1 MVKKLKFPQ
10 AIIIDASA
18 GSGKTH
24 ALTQRFIR
32 LILSR
37 HIPYNDL
44 TNILAITFTNNAA
57 REMKQRILGTLKKL
71 ALNEECVEK
80 KQICELVNLKPEEI
94 VRGAGQAVEAI
105 IERYSDFHVQTID
118 SFMRRILS
126 ASTLELDLPMD
137 NEITESYRPLI
148 NSAIPLLI
156 DSVGEGATP
165 YPHLLRGISLKE
177 VKEFLDFLTQEA
189 ETFPWNPEDTI
200 RREFESF
207 LREEG
212 KILEEIAFEDKWSL
226 TMKKFED
233 VCQIYKK
240 VVENGLED
248 KIKDKTKEA
257 IKNKDIKELIINFNK
272 ENLWFDGRKKSGLN
286 ETYPD
291 MEKSLLPIVE
301 EMTELFSLSKYSHY
315 SPLYQEFKKCLDKVK
330 RRAGIL
336 HFDDINKKLSQYLQ
350 ENGIVPE
357 VFFRLGDRLYHF
369 LLDEFQDTDRVQWEN
384 IRPLL
389 EEAYSKGGSL
399 YAVGDMKQA
408 VYMFRKADYRI
419 MREIVDGIKSKSKE
433 VLSPS
438 VAENAEVIPLME
450 NYRSGGVILDYVDDI
465 FKNKLKNK
473 IGDEDILKEDRTGLT
488 NYSQAVLKEKKGAGY
503 VKAIEVAVD
512 EDEAREKGVLRGILD
527 DVLSR
532 YPNSK
537 VAILCRRN
545 REVEE
550 IVGWLTEW
558 QIPAASFSSLDIRK
572 RKIIREIISLLQFLD
587 SPIDNLKFAEFI
599 TGEIFMAAVKSS
611 GLSPNVF
618 IGGRRL
624 ELSDIFELLFQ
635 RVEEGRRDYLYIW
648 FKEHH
653 PDLWQ
658 SLFEDLFNKVGYLP
672 LYELVSLIYRT
683 FKVFEKFSGESAFL
697 VRFLESIGSV
707 EGRGMNNIKDF
718 LEIVSEDDG
727 ESILEVFLP
736 DYINAV
742 KVMTFHKAKGLGFP
756 VVINMIYDG
765 GQGRKDSRYFEKDR
779 EKIRIHYI
787 VKDFCDKSSKLAG
800 LYSEKELDERIQDL
814 NLLYVA
820 NTRAKKELYNVIIYK
835 KRPTR
840 YLKELFDNFENGK
853 KEKEERGE
861 SIPDKDILGQEEP
874 RGIIIPDRES
884 FQFREEGEAWSI
896 ERIEETRR
904 GEFFHEIL
912 SRITF
917 EDEKDIEEIIKN
929 ISTTKKEK
937 YDEEKVGKIIIEF
950 LSLEDVRKWFKKQPN
965 RQILREVEYVDEDGS
980 LYRMDRLVIDPERI
994 TVIDFKTGEELPFPD
1009 KELPGQAYRK
1019 QIKKYMKLLEKL
1031 YPQKECKGYL
1041 AFIETKYSEEVQ

>member
-1 MVKKLKFPQ
+1 MVEKLNFPQ
-10 AIIIDASA
+10 ARIIDASA

-24 ALTQRFIR
+24 ALTNRFIL

-37 HIPYNDL
+37 QIPYNDL

-57 REMKQRILGTLKKL
+57 REMKQRILKTLKKL

-80 KQICELVNLKPEEI
+80 RQICEEGNLKSEE
-94 VRGAGQAVEAI
+94 VVKGARRAVEAI

-137 NEITESYRPLI
+137 NEITESYGPLI
-148 NSAIPLLI
+148 NSAISLLLN
-156 DSVGEGATP
+156 SVGEGATS
-165 YPHLLRGISLKE
+165 YPHMLRGISLKE

-200 RREFESF
+200 KREFESF

-212 KILEEIAFEDKWSL
+212 KILEEIAFENKWSL
-226 TMKKFED
+226 IMEKFEE
-233 VCQIYKK
+233 VYQIYEK

-248 KIKDKTKEA
+248 TIKDKMKEA
-257 IKNKDIKELIINFNK
+257 IKNKDIKEYIKSFDK
-272 ENLWFDGRKKSGLN
+272 ESLWFDKRKKGWEEASS
-286 ETYPD
+286 D
-291 MEKSLLPIVE
+291 FKKSLLPIVE

-315 SPLYQEFKKCLDKVK
+315 GAIYQEFKKCLNKVK
-330 RRAGIL
+330 RRSGIL

-350 ENGIVPE
+350 ENGVVPE
-357 VFFRLGDRLYHF
+357 VFFRLGDRLYHY

-384 IRPLL
+384 ISPLL

-419 MREIVDGIKSKSKE
+419 MRETIEGIKSKNQE

-438 VAENAEVIPLME
+438 VAENAKVITLEE
-450 NYRSGGVILDYVDDI
+450 NYRSDGVILSYVDDI

-473 IGDEDILKEDRTGLT
+473 IGDKDIMKEDRTGLT
-488 NYSQAVLKEKKGAGY
+488 TYNQAVLKGKKGDGY
-503 VKAIEVAVD
+503 VKAIEVAAD
-512 EDEAREKGVLRGILD
+512 EDEVQVLRGILN
-527 DVLSR
+527 DVRSR
-532 YPNSK
+532 YPDNK

-545 REVEE
+545 KEVEE

-558 QIPAASFSSLDIRK
+558 EIPAASFSSLDIRK

-611 GLSPNVF
+611 CLSSNVF
-618 IGGRRL
+618 VGVKNL
-624 ELSDIFELLFQ
+624 ERDAIFELIFH
-635 RVEEGRRDYLYIW
+635 RVEEGRRGYLYIW
-648 FKEHH
+648 FKKHH

-658 SLFEDLFNKVGYLP
+658 DLFEDLFNKVGYLP

-683 FKVFEKFSGESAFL
+683 FNVFENFPRESAFL
-697 VRFLESIGSV
+697 IRFLESIGIV
-707 EGRGMNNIKDF
+707 EGRGMNNIEDF
-718 LEIVSEDDG
+718 LEIISEDGD

-736 DYINAV
+736 DYIDAV
-742 KVMTFHKAKGLGFP
+742 NVMTFHKAKGLGFP

-765 GQGRKDSRYFEKDR
+765 GQGRKDTRYYEKDG
-779 EKIRIHYI
+779 EKIMIYYI
-787 VKDFCDKSSKLAG
+787 VKDFCDKSSKLDG

-820 NTRAKKELYNVIIYK
+820 NTRAGKELYNVIIL
-835 KRPTR
+835 KRNPSR
-840 YLKELFDNFENGK
+840 YLKELFVEFENGK
-853 KEKEERGE
+853 KEKEEKGMPKE
-861 SIPDKDILGQEEP
+861 T

-884 FQFREEGEAWSI
+884 FQFREKGDIWSI
-896 ERIEETRR
+896 ERLEETRR

-912 SRITF
+912 SHITF

-929 ISTTKKEK
+929 VSAAKKEK
-937 YDEEKVGKIIIEF
+937 YDKEKIKKAIIEF
-950 LSLEDVRKWFKKQPN
+950 LSLEDVRKWFKKQPG
-965 RQILREVEYVDEDGS
+965 RQIFREVEYVDEDGS
-980 LYRMDRLVIDPERI
+980 MYRMDRLVIDPERI
-994 TVIDFKTGEELPFPD
+994 NVIDFKTSEKFSLPDNDIPR
-1009 KELPGQAYRK
+1009 QAYWK
-1019 QIKKYMKLLEKL
+1019 QVKKYMKLLEKL

-1041 AFIETKYSEEVQ
+1041 AFIEAKRVEEVQ

>member
-1 MVKKLKFPQ
+1 MNFPQ
-10 AIIIDASA
+10 ARIIDASA

-24 ALTQRFIR
+24 ALTNRFIL

-37 HIPYNDL
+37 QIPYNDL

-57 REMKQRILGTLKKL
+57 REMKQRILKTLKKL

-80 KQICELVNLKPEEI
+80 RQICEEGNLKSEE
-94 VRGAGQAVEAI
+94 VVKGARRAVEAI

-137 NEITESYRPLI
+137 NEITESYGPLI
-148 NSAIPLLI
+148 NSAISLLLN
-156 DSVGEGATP
+156 SVGEGATS
-165 YPHLLRGISLKE
+165 YPHMLRGISLKE

-200 RREFESF
+200 KREFESF

-212 KILEEIAFEDKWSL
+212 KILEEIAFENKWSL
-226 TMKKFED
+226 IMEKFEE
-233 VCQIYKK
+233 VYQIYEK

-248 KIKDKTKEA
+248 TIKDKMKEA
-257 IKNKDIKELIINFNK
+257 IKNKDIKEYIKSFDK
-272 ENLWFDGRKKSGLN
+272 ESLWFDKRKKGWEEASS
-286 ETYPD
+286 D
-291 MEKSLLPIVE
+291 FKKSLLPIVE

-315 SPLYQEFKKCLDKVK
+315 GAIYQEFKKCLNKVK
-330 RRAGIL
+330 RRSGIL

-350 ENGIVPE
+350 ENGVVPE
-357 VFFRLGDRLYHF
+357 VFFRLGDRLYHY

-384 IRPLL
+384 ISPLL

-419 MREIVDGIKSKSKE
+419 MRETIEGIKSKNQE

-438 VAENAEVIPLME
+438 VAENAKVITLEE
-450 NYRSGGVILDYVDDI
+450 NYRSDGVILSYVDDI

-473 IGDEDILKEDRTGLT
+473 IGDKDIMKEDRTGLT
-488 NYSQAVLKEKKGAGY
+488 TYNQAVLKGKKGDGY
-503 VKAIEVAVD
+503 VKAIEVAAD
-512 EDEAREKGVLRGILD
+512 EYEVHEKGVLREILN
-527 DVLSR
+527 DVRSR
-532 YPNSK
+532 YPDNK

-545 REVEE
+545 KEVEE

-558 QIPAASFSSLDIRK
+558 EIPAASFSSLDIRK

-611 GLSPNVF
+611 CLSSNVF
-618 IGGRRL
+618 VGVKNL
-624 ELSDIFELLFQ
+624 ERDAIFELIFH
-635 RVEEGRRDYLYIW
+635 RVEEGRRGYLYIW
-648 FKEHH
+648 FKKHH

-658 SLFEDLFNKVGYLP
+658 DLFEDLFNKVGYLP

-683 FKVFEKFSGESAFL
+683 FNVFENFPRESAFL
-697 VRFLESIGSV
+697 IRFLESIGIV
-707 EGRGMNNIKDF
+707 EGRGMNNIEDF
-718 LEIVSEDDG
+718 LEIISEDGD

-736 DYINAV
+736 DYIDAV
-742 KVMTFHKAKGLGFP
+742 NVMTFHKAKGLGFP

-765 GQGRKDSRYFEKDR
+765 GQGRKDTRYYEKDG
-779 EKIRIHYI
+779 EKIMIYYI
-787 VKDFCDKSSKLAG
+787 VKDFCDKSSKLDG

-820 NTRAKKELYNVIIYK
+820 NTRAGKELYNVIIL
-835 KRPTR
+835 KRNPSR
-840 YLKELFDNFENGK
+840 YLKELFVEFENGK
-853 KEKEERGE
+853 KEKEEKGMPKE
-861 SIPDKDILGQEEP
+861 T

-884 FQFREEGEAWSI
+884 FQFREKGDIWSI
-896 ERIEETRR
+896 ERLEETRR

-912 SRITF
+912 SHITF

-929 ISTTKKEK
+929 VSAAKKEK
-937 YDEEKVGKIIIEF
+937 YDKEKIKKAIIEF
-950 LSLEDVRKWFKKQPN
+950 LSLEDVRKWFKKQPG
-965 RQILREVEYVDEDGS
+965 RQIFREVEYVDEDGS
-980 LYRMDRLVIDPERI
+980 MYRMDRLVIDPERI
-994 TVIDFKTGEELPFPD
+994 NVIDFKTSEKFSLPDNDIPR
-1009 KELPGQAYRK
+1009 QAYWK
-1019 QIKKYMKLLEKL
+1019 QVKKYMKLLEKL

-1041 AFIETKYSEEVQ
+1041 AFIEAKRVEEVQ

>member
-1 MVKKLKFPQ
+1 MNFPQ
-10 AIIIDASA
+10 ARIIDASA

-24 ALTQRFIR
+24 ALTNRFIL

-37 HIPYNDL
+37 QIPYNDL

-57 REMKQRILGTLKKL
+57 REMKQRILKTLKKL

-80 KQICELVNLKPEEI
+80 RQICEEGNLKSEE
-94 VRGAGQAVEAI
+94 VVKGARRAVEAI

-137 NEITESYRPLI
+137 NEITESYGPLI
-148 NSAIPLLI
+148 NSAISLLLN
-156 DSVGEGATP
+156 SVGEGATP
-165 YPHLLRGISLKE
+165 YPHLLREISLNE
-177 VKEFLDFLTQEA
+177 VKEFLNFLTQEA
-189 ETFPWNPEDTI
+189 ENFPWNPEDTI
-200 RREFESF
+200 KREFESF

-212 KILEEIAFEDKWSL
+212 KILEEIAFENKWSL
-226 TMKKFED
+226 TMEKFED
-233 VCQIYKK
+233 VYRIYEK

-248 KIKDKTKEA
+248 TIKDKMKEA
-257 IKNKDIKELIINFNK
+257 IKNKDIKEYIKSFDK
-272 ENLWFDGRKKSGLN
+272 ESLWFDKRKKGWEEASS
-286 ETYPD
+286 D
-291 MEKSLLPIVE
+291 FKKSLLPIVE

-315 SPLYQEFKKCLDKVK
+315 GAIYQEFKKCLNKVK
-330 RRAGIL
+330 RRSGIL

-350 ENGIVPE
+350 ENGVVPE
-357 VFFRLGDRLYHF
+357 VFFRLGDRLYHY

-384 IRPLL
+384 ISPLL

-419 MREIVDGIKSKSKE
+419 MRETIEGIKSKNQE

-438 VAENAEVIPLME
+438 VAENAKVITLEE
-450 NYRSGGVILDYVDDI
+450 NYRSDGVILSYVDDI

-473 IGDEDILKEDRTGLT
+473 IGDKDIMKEDRTGLT
-488 NYSQAVLKEKKGAGY
+488 TYNQVVLKGKKGDGY
-503 VKAIEVAVD
+503 VKAIEVAAD
-512 EDEAREKGVLRGILD
+512 EDEVQVLRGILN
-527 DVLSR
+527 DVRSR
-532 YPNSK
+532 YPDNK

-545 REVEE
+545 KEVEE

-558 QIPAASFSSLDIRK
+558 EIPAASFSSLDIRK

-611 GLSPNVF
+611 CLSSNVF
-618 IGGRRL
+618 VGVKNL
-624 ELSDIFELLFQ
+624 ERDAIFELIFH
-635 RVEEGRRDYLYIW
+635 RVEEGRRGYLYIW
-648 FKEHH
+648 FKKHH

-658 SLFEDLFNKVGYLP
+658 DLFEDLFNKVGYLP

-683 FKVFEKFSGESAFL
+683 FNVFENFPRESAFL
-697 VRFLESIGSV
+697 IRFLESIGIV
-707 EGRGMNNIKDF
+707 EGRGMNNIEDF
-718 LEIVSEDDG
+718 LEIISEDGD
-727 ESILEVFLP
+727 ESILEIFLP
-736 DYINAV
+736 DYIDAV
-742 KVMTFHKAKGLGFP
+742 NVMTFHKAKGLGFP

-765 GQGRKDSRYFEKDR
+765 GQGRKDTRYYEKDG
-779 EKIRIHYI
+779 EKIMIYYI
-787 VKDFCDKSSKLAG
+787 VKDFCDKSSKLDG

-820 NTRAKKELYNVIIYK
+820 NTRAGKELYNVIIL
-835 KRPTR
+835 KRNPSR
-840 YLKELFDNFENGK
+840 YLKELFVEFENGK
-853 KEKEERGE
+853 KEKEEKGMPKE
-861 SIPDKDILGQEEP
+861 T

-884 FQFREEGEAWSI
+884 FQFREKGDIWSI
-896 ERIEETRR
+896 ERLEETRR

-912 SRITF
+912 SHITF

-929 ISTTKKEK
+929 VSAAKKEK
-937 YDEEKVGKIIIEF
+937 YDKEKIKKAIIEF
-950 LSLEDVRKWFKKQPN
+950 LSLEDVRKWFKKQPG
-965 RQILREVEYVDEDGS
+965 RQIFREVEYVDEDGS

-994 TVIDFKTGEELPFPD
+994 NVIDFKTSEKFSLPDNDIPR
-1009 KELPGQAYRK
+1009 QAYWK
-1019 QIKKYMKLLEKL
+1019 QVKKYMKLLEKL

-1041 AFIETKYSEEVQ
+1041 AFIEAKRVEEVQ

>member
-1 MVKKLKFPQ
+1 M
-10 AIIIDASA
+10 
-18 GSGKTH
+18 
-24 ALTQRFIR
+24 
-32 LILSR
+32 
-37 HIPYNDL
+37 
-44 TNILAITFTNNAA
+44 
-57 REMKQRILGTLKKL
+57 
-71 ALNEECVEK
+71 
-80 KQICELVNLKPEEI
+80 
-94 VRGAGQAVEAI
+94 
-105 IERYSDFHVQTID
+105 
-118 SFMRRILS
+118 
-126 ASTLELDLPMD
+126 
-137 NEITESYRPLI
+137 
-148 NSAIPLLI
+148 
-156 DSVGEGATP
+156 
-165 YPHLLRGISLKE
+165 
-177 VKEFLDFLTQEA
+177 
-189 ETFPWNPEDTI
+189 
-200 RREFESF
+200 
-207 LREEG
+207 
-212 KILEEIAFEDKWSL
+212 
-226 TMKKFED
+226 
-233 VCQIYKK
+233 
-240 VVENGLED
+240 
-248 KIKDKTKEA
+248 
-257 IKNKDIKELIINFNK
+257 
-272 ENLWFDGRKKSGLN
+272 
-286 ETYPD
+286 
-291 MEKSLLPIVE
+291 
-301 EMTELFSLSKYSHY
+301 
-315 SPLYQEFKKCLDKVK
+315 
-330 RRAGIL
+330 
-336 HFDDINKKLSQYLQ
+336 
-350 ENGIVPE
+350 
-357 VFFRLGDRLYHF
+357 
-369 LLDEFQDTDRVQWEN
+369 
-384 IRPLL
+384 
-389 EEAYSKGGSL
+389 
-399 YAVGDMKQA
+399 
-408 VYMFRKADYRI
+408 
-419 MREIVDGIKSKSKE
+419 
-433 VLSPS
+433 
-438 VAENAEVIPLME
+438 
-450 NYRSGGVILDYVDDI
+450 
-465 FKNKLKNK
+465 
-473 IGDEDILKEDRTGLT
+473 
-488 NYSQAVLKEKKGAGY
+488 
-503 VKAIEVAVD
+503 
-512 EDEAREKGVLRGILD
+512 
-527 DVLSR
+527 
-532 YPNSK
+532 
-537 VAILCRRN
+537 
-545 REVEE
+545 EE

-820 NTRAKKELYNVIIYK
+820 NTRAKKELYNVIIHK

>member
-1 MVKKLKFPQ
+1 MVNKLNFPQ
-10 AIIIDASA
+10 ARIIDASA

-24 ALTQRFIR
+24 ALTNRFIL

-37 HIPYNDL
+37 QIPYNDL

-57 REMKQRILGTLKKL
+57 REMKQRILKTLKKL

-80 KQICELVNLKPEEI
+80 RQICEEGNLKSEE
-94 VRGAGQAVEAI
+94 VVKGARRAVEAI

-137 NEITESYRPLI
+137 NEITESYGPLI
-148 NSAIPLLI
+148 NSAISLLLN
-156 DSVGEGATP
+156 SVGEGATP
-165 YPHLLRGISLKE
+165 YPHLLREISLNE
-177 VKEFLDFLTQEA
+177 VKEFLNFLTQEA
-189 ETFPWNPEDTI
+189 ENFPWNPEDTI
-200 RREFESF
+200 KREFESF

-212 KILEEIAFEDKWSL
+212 KILEEIAFENKWSL
-226 TMKKFED
+226 TMEKFED
-233 VCQIYKK
+233 VYRIYEK

-248 KIKDKTKEA
+248 TIKDKMKEA
-257 IKNKDIKELIINFNK
+257 IKNKDIKEYIKSFDK
-272 ENLWFDGRKKSGLN
+272 ESLWFDKRKKGWEEASS
-286 ETYPD
+286 D
-291 MEKSLLPIVE
+291 FKKSLLPIVE

-315 SPLYQEFKKCLDKVK
+315 GAIYQEFKKCLNKVK
-330 RRAGIL
+330 RRSGIL

-350 ENGIVPE
+350 ENGVVPE
-357 VFFRLGDRLYHF
+357 VFFRLGDRLYHY

-384 IRPLL
+384 ISPLL

-419 MREIVDGIKSKSKE
+419 MRETIEGIKSKNQE

-438 VAENAEVIPLME
+438 VAENAKVITLEE
-450 NYRSGGVILDYVDDI
+450 NYRSDGVILSYVDDI

-473 IGDEDILKEDRTGLT
+473 IGDKDIMKEDRTGLT
-488 NYSQAVLKEKKGAGY
+488 TYNQVVLKGKKGDGY
-503 VKAIEVAVD
+503 VKAIEVAAD
-512 EDEAREKGVLRGILD
+512 EDEVQVLRGILN
-527 DVLSR
+527 DVRSR
-532 YPNSK
+532 YPDNK

-545 REVEE
+545 KEVEE

-558 QIPAASFSSLDIRK
+558 EIPAASFSSLDIRK

-611 GLSPNVF
+611 CLSSNVF
-618 IGGRRL
+618 VGVKNL
-624 ELSDIFELLFQ
+624 ERDAIFELIFH
-635 RVEEGRRDYLYIW
+635 RVEEGRRGYLYIW
-648 FKEHH
+648 FKKHH

-658 SLFEDLFNKVGYLP
+658 DLFEDLFNKVGYLP

-683 FKVFEKFSGESAFL
+683 FNVFENFPRESAFL
-697 VRFLESIGSV
+697 IRFLESIGIV
-707 EGRGMNNIKDF
+707 EGRGMNNIEDF
-718 LEIVSEDDG
+718 LEIISEDGD
-727 ESILEVFLP
+727 ESILEIFLP
-736 DYINAV
+736 DYIDAV
-742 KVMTFHKAKGLGFP
+742 NVMTFHKAKGLGFP

-765 GQGRKDSRYFEKDR
+765 GQGRKDTRYYEKDG
-779 EKIRIHYI
+779 EKIMIYYI
-787 VKDFCDKSSKLAG
+787 VKDFCDKSSKLDG

-820 NTRAKKELYNVIIYK
+820 NTRAGKELYNVIIL
-835 KRPTR
+835 KRNPSR
-840 YLKELFDNFENGK
+840 YLKELFVEFENGK
-853 KEKEERGE
+853 KEKEEKGMPKE
-861 SIPDKDILGQEEP
+861 T

-884 FQFREEGEAWSI
+884 FQFREKGDIWSI
-896 ERIEETRR
+896 ERLEETRR

-912 SRITF
+912 SHITF

-929 ISTTKKEK
+929 VSAAKKEK
-937 YDEEKVGKIIIEF
+937 YDKEKIKKAIIEF
-950 LSLEDVRKWFKKQPN
+950 LSLEDVRKWFKKQPG
-965 RQILREVEYVDEDGS
+965 RQIFREVEYVDEDGS

-994 TVIDFKTGEELPFPD
+994 NVIDFKTSEKFSLPDNDIPR
-1009 KELPGQAYRK
+1009 QAYWK
-1019 QIKKYMKLLEKL
+1019 QVKKYMKLLEKL

-1041 AFIETKYSEEVQ
+1041 AFIEAKRVEEVQ

>member
-820 NTRAKKELYNVIIYK
+820 NTRAKKELYNVIIHK

-874 RGIIIPDRES
+874 RGIIILDRES

>member
-1 MVKKLKFPQ
+1 MNFPQ
-10 AIIIDASA
+10 ARIIDASA

-24 ALTQRFIR
+24 ALTNRFIL

-37 HIPYNDL
+37 QIPYNDL

-57 REMKQRILGTLKKL
+57 REMKQRILKTLKKL

-80 KQICELVNLKPEEI
+80 RQICEEGNLKSEE
-94 VRGAGQAVEAI
+94 VVKGARRAVEAI

-137 NEITESYRPLI
+137 NEITESYGPLI
-148 NSAIPLLI
+148 NSAISLLLN
-156 DSVGEGATP
+156 SVGEGATS
-165 YPHLLRGISLKE
+165 YPHMLRGISLKE

-200 RREFESF
+200 KREFESF

-212 KILEEIAFEDKWSL
+212 KILEEIAFENKWSL
-226 TMKKFED
+226 TMEKFEE
-233 VCQIYKK
+233 VYQIYEK

-248 KIKDKTKEA
+248 TIKDKMKEA
-257 IKNKDIKELIINFNK
+257 IKNKDIKEYIKSFDK
-272 ENLWFDGRKKSGLN
+272 ESLWFDKRKKGWEEASS
-286 ETYPD
+286 D
-291 MEKSLLPIVE
+291 FKKSLLPIVE

-315 SPLYQEFKKCLDKVK
+315 GAIYQEFKKCLNKVK
-330 RRAGIL
+330 RRSGIL

-350 ENGIVPE
+350 ENGVVPE
-357 VFFRLGDRLYHF
+357 VFFRLGDRLYHY
-369 LLDEFQDTDRVQWEN
+369 LLDEFQDTDMVQWKN
-384 IRPLL
+384 ISPLL

-419 MREIVDGIKSKSKE
+419 MRETIEGIKSKNKE

-438 VAENAEVIPLME
+438 VAENAKVITLEE
-450 NYRSGGVILDYVDDI
+450 NYRSDGVILSYVDDI

-473 IGDEDILKEDRTGLT
+473 IGDKDIMKEDRTGLT
-488 NYSQAVLKEKKGAGY
+488 TYNQVVLKGKKGDGY
-503 VKAIEVAVD
+503 VKAIEVAAD
-512 EDEAREKGVLRGILD
+512 EDEVQVLRGILN
-527 DVLSR
+527 DVRSR
-532 YPNSK
+532 YPDNK

-545 REVEE
+545 KEVEE

-558 QIPAASFSSLDIRK
+558 EIPAASFSSLDIRK

-611 GLSPNVF
+611 CLSSNVF
-618 IGGRRL
+618 VGVKNL
-624 ELSDIFELLFQ
+624 ERDAIFELIFH
-635 RVEEGRRDYLYIW
+635 RVEEGRRGYLYIW
-648 FKEHH
+648 FKKHH

-658 SLFEDLFNKVGYLP
+658 DLFEDLFNKVGYLP

-683 FKVFEKFSGESAFL
+683 FNVFKNFPRESAFL
-697 VRFLESIGSV
+697 IRFLESIGIV
-707 EGRGMNNIKDF
+707 EGRGMNNIEDF
-718 LEIVSEDDG
+718 LEIISEDGD

-736 DYINAV
+736 DYIDAV
-742 KVMTFHKAKGLGFP
+742 NVMTFHKAKGLGFP

-765 GQGRKDSRYFEKDR
+765 GQGRKDTRYYEKDG
-779 EKIRIHYI
+779 EKIMIYYI
-787 VKDFCDKSSKLAG
+787 VKDFCDKSSKLDG

-820 NTRAKKELYNVIIYK
+820 NTRAGKELYNVIIL
-835 KRPTR
+835 KRNPSR
-840 YLKELFDNFENGK
+840 YLKELFVEFENGK
-853 KEKEERGE
+853 KEKEEKGMPKE
-861 SIPDKDILGQEEP
+861 T

-884 FQFREEGEAWSI
+884 FQFREKGDIWSI
-896 ERIEETRR
+896 ERLEETRR

-912 SRITF
+912 SHITF

-929 ISTTKKEK
+929 VSAAKKEK
-937 YDEEKVGKIIIEF
+937 YDKEKIKKAIIEF
-950 LSLEDVRKWFKKQPN
+950 LSLEDVRKWFKKQPG
-965 RQILREVEYVDEDGS
+965 RQIFREVEYVDEDGS

-994 TVIDFKTGEELPFPD
+994 NVIDFKTSEKFSLPDNDIPR
-1009 KELPGQAYRK
+1009 QAYWK
-1019 QIKKYMKLLEKL
+1019 QVKKYMKLLEKL

-1041 AFIETKYSEEVQ
+1041 AFIEAKRVEEVQ

>member
-1 MVKKLKFPQ
+1 MNFPQ
-10 AIIIDASA
+10 ARIIDASA

-24 ALTQRFIR
+24 ALTNRFIL

-37 HIPYNDL
+37 QIPYNDL

-57 REMKQRILGTLKKL
+57 REMKQRILKTLKKL

-80 KQICELVNLKPEEI
+80 RQICEEGNLKSEE
-94 VRGAGQAVEAI
+94 VVKGARRAVEAI

-137 NEITESYRPLI
+137 NEITESYGPLI
-148 NSAIPLLI
+148 NSAISLLLN
-156 DSVGEGATP
+156 SVGEGATP
-165 YPHLLRGISLKE
+165 YPHLLREISLNE
-177 VKEFLDFLTQEA
+177 VKEFLNFLTQEA
-189 ETFPWNPEDTI
+189 ENFPWNPEDTI
-200 RREFESF
+200 KREFESF

-212 KILEEIAFEDKWSL
+212 KILEEIAFENKWSL
-226 TMKKFED
+226 TMEKFED
-233 VCQIYKK
+233 VYRIYEK

-248 KIKDKTKEA
+248 TIKDKMKEA
-257 IKNKDIKELIINFNK
+257 IKNKDIKEYIKSFDK
-272 ENLWFDGRKKSGLN
+272 ESLWFDKRKKGWEEASS
-286 ETYPD
+286 D
-291 MEKSLLPIVE
+291 FKKSLLPIVE

-315 SPLYQEFKKCLDKVK
+315 GAIYQEFKKCLNKVK
-330 RRAGIL
+330 RRSGIL

-357 VFFRLGDRLYHF
+357 VFIRLGDSLYHY
-369 LLDEFQDTDRVQWEN
+369 LLDEFQDTDMVQWKN
-384 IRPLL
+384 ISPLL

-419 MREIVDGIKSKSKE
+419 MRETIEGIKSKNKE

-438 VAENAEVIPLME
+438 VAENAKVITLEE
-450 NYRSGGVILDYVDDI
+450 NYRSDGVILSYVDDI

-473 IGDEDILKEDRTGLT
+473 IGDKDIMKEDRTGLT
-488 NYSQAVLKEKKGAGY
+488 TYNQVVLKGKKGDGY
-503 VKAIEVAVD
+503 VKAIEVAAD
-512 EDEAREKGVLRGILD
+512 EDEVQVLRGILN
-527 DVLSR
+527 DVRSR
-532 YPNSK
+532 YPDNK

-545 REVEE
+545 KEVEE

-558 QIPAASFSSLDIRK
+558 EIPAASFSSLDIRK

-611 GLSPNVF
+611 CLSSNVF
-618 IGGRRL
+618 VGVKNL
-624 ELSDIFELLFQ
+624 ERDAIFELIFH
-635 RVEEGRRDYLYIW
+635 RVEEGRRGYLYIW
-648 FKEHH
+648 FKKHH

-658 SLFEDLFNKVGYLP
+658 DLFEDLFNKVGYLP

-683 FKVFEKFSGESAFL
+683 FNVFENFPRESAFL
-697 VRFLESIGSV
+697 IRFLESIGIV
-707 EGRGMNNIKDF
+707 EGRGMNNIEDF
-718 LEIVSEDDG
+718 LEIISEDGD

-736 DYINAV
+736 DYIDAV
-742 KVMTFHKAKGLGFP
+742 NVMTFHKAKGLGFP

-765 GQGRKDSRYFEKDR
+765 GQGRKDTRYYEKDG
-779 EKIRIHYI
+779 EKIMIYYI
-787 VKDFCDKSSKLAG
+787 VKDFCDKSSKLDG

-820 NTRAKKELYNVIIYK
+820 NTRAGKELYNVIIL
-835 KRPTR
+835 KRNPSR
-840 YLKELFDNFENGK
+840 YLKELFVEFENGK
-853 KEKEERGE
+853 KEKEEKGMPKE
-861 SIPDKDILGQEEP
+861 T

-884 FQFREEGEAWSI
+884 FQFREKGDIWSI
-896 ERIEETRR
+896 ERLEETRR

-912 SRITF
+912 SHITF

-929 ISTTKKEK
+929 VSAAKKEK
-937 YDEEKVGKIIIEF
+937 YDKEKIKKAIIEF
-950 LSLEDVRKWFKKQPN
+950 LSLEDVRKWFKKQPG
-965 RQILREVEYVDEDGS
+965 RQIFREVEYVDEDGS

-994 TVIDFKTGEELPFPD
+994 NVIDFKTSEKFSLPDNDIPR
-1009 KELPGQAYRK
+1009 QAYWK
-1019 QIKKYMKLLEKL
+1019 QVKKYMKLL
-1031 YPQKECKGYL
+1031 
-1041 AFIETKYSEEVQ
+1041 

>member
-1 MVKKLKFPQ
+1 MNFPQ
-10 AIIIDASA
+10 ARIIDASA

-24 ALTQRFIR
+24 ALTNRFIL

-37 HIPYNDL
+37 QIPYNNL
-44 TNILAITFTNNAA
+44 KNILAITFTNNAA
-57 REMKQRILGTLKKL
+57 REMKQRILKTLKKL

-80 KQICELVNLKPEEI
+80 RQICEEGNLKPEEI
-94 VRGAGQAVEAI
+94 VKGARKAVEEI

-137 NEITESYRPLI
+137 NEITESYGPLI
-148 NSAIPLLI
+148 NSAISLLLN
-156 DSVGEGATP
+156 SVGEGATP
-165 YPHLLRGISLKE
+165 YPHLLREISLNE
-177 VKEFLDFLTQEA
+177 VKEFLNFLTQEA
-189 ETFPWNPEDTI
+189 ENFPWNPEDTI
-200 RREFESF
+200 KREFESF

-212 KILEEIAFEDKWSL
+212 KILEEIAFENKWSL
-226 TMKKFED
+226 TMEKFED
-233 VCQIYKK
+233 VYRIYEK

-248 KIKDKTKEA
+248 TIKDKMKEA
-257 IKNKDIKELIINFNK
+257 IKNKDIKEYIKSFDK
-272 ENLWFDGRKKSGLN
+272 ESLWFDKRKKGWEEASS
-286 ETYPD
+286 D
-291 MEKSLLPIVE
+291 FKKSLLPIVE

-315 SPLYQEFKKCLDKVK
+315 GAIYQEFKKCLNKVK
-330 RRAGIL
+330 RRSGIL

-357 VFFRLGDRLYHF
+357 VFIRLGDSLYHY
-369 LLDEFQDTDRVQWEN
+369 LLDEFQDTDMVQWKN
-384 IRPLL
+384 ISPLL

-419 MREIVDGIKSKSKE
+419 MRETIEGIKSKNKE

-438 VAENAEVIPLME
+438 VAENAKVITLEE
-450 NYRSGGVILDYVDDI
+450 NYRSDGVILSYVDDI

-473 IGDEDILKEDRTGLT
+473 IGDKDIMKEDRTGLT
-488 NYSQAVLKEKKGAGY
+488 TYNQAVLKGKKGDGY
-503 VKAIEVAVD
+503 VKAIEVAAD
-512 EDEAREKGVLRGILD
+512 EYEVHEKGVLREILN
-527 DVLSR
+527 DVRSR
-532 YPNSK
+532 YPDNK

-545 REVEE
+545 KEVEE

-558 QIPAASFSSLDIRK
+558 KIPAASFSSLDIRK

-611 GLSPNVF
+611 CLSSNVF
-618 IGGRRL
+618 VGVKNL
-624 ELSDIFELLFQ
+624 ERDAIFELIFH
-635 RVEEGRRDYLYIW
+635 RVEEGRRGYLYIW
-648 FKEHH
+648 FKKHH

-658 SLFEDLFNKVGYLP
+658 DLFEDLFNKVGYLP

-683 FKVFEKFSGESAFL
+683 FNVFENFPRESAFL
-697 VRFLESIGSV
+697 IRFLESIGIV
-707 EGRGMNNIKDF
+707 EGRGMNNIEDF
-718 LEIVSEDDG
+718 LEIISEDGD

-736 DYINAV
+736 DYIDAV
-742 KVMTFHKAKGLGFP
+742 NVMTFHKAKGLGFP

-765 GQGRKDSRYFEKDR
+765 GQGRKDTRYYEKDG
-779 EKIRIHYI
+779 EKIMIYYI
-787 VKDFCDKSSKLAG
+787 VKDFCDKSSKLDG

-820 NTRAKKELYNVIIYK
+820 NTRAGKELYNVIIL
-835 KRPTR
+835 KRNPSR
-840 YLKELFDNFENGK
+840 YLKELFVEFENGK
-853 KEKEERGE
+853 KEKEEKGMPKE
-861 SIPDKDILGQEEP
+861 T

-884 FQFREEGEAWSI
+884 FQFREKGDIWSI
-896 ERIEETRR
+896 ERLEETRR

-912 SRITF
+912 SHITF

-929 ISTTKKEK
+929 VSAAKKEK
-937 YDEEKVGKIIIEF
+937 YDKEKIKKAIIEF
-950 LSLEDVRKWFKKQPN
+950 LSLEDVRKWFKKQPG
-965 RQILREVEYVDEDGS
+965 RQIFREVEYVDEDGS

-994 TVIDFKTGEELPFPD
+994 NVIDFKTSEKFSLPDNDIPR
-1009 KELPGQAYRK
+1009 QAYWK
-1019 QIKKYMKLLEKL
+1019 QVKKYMKLLEKL

-1041 AFIETKYSEEVQ
+1041 AFIEAKRVEEVQ

>member
-1 MVKKLKFPQ
+1 
-10 AIIIDASA
+10 
-18 GSGKTH
+18 
-24 ALTQRFIR
+24 
-32 LILSR
+32 
-37 HIPYNDL
+37 
-44 TNILAITFTNNAA
+44 
-57 REMKQRILGTLKKL
+57 
-71 ALNEECVEK
+71 
-80 KQICELVNLKPEEI
+80 
-94 VRGAGQAVEAI
+94 
-105 IERYSDFHVQTID
+105 
-118 SFMRRILS
+118 
-126 ASTLELDLPMD
+126 
-137 NEITESYRPLI
+137 
-148 NSAIPLLI
+148 
-156 DSVGEGATP
+156 
-165 YPHLLRGISLKE
+165 
-177 VKEFLDFLTQEA
+177 
-189 ETFPWNPEDTI
+189 
-200 RREFESF
+200 
-207 LREEG
+207 
-212 KILEEIAFEDKWSL
+212 
-226 TMKKFED
+226 
-233 VCQIYKK
+233 
-240 VVENGLED
+240 
-248 KIKDKTKEA
+248 
-257 IKNKDIKELIINFNK
+257 
-272 ENLWFDGRKKSGLN
+272 
-286 ETYPD
+286 
-291 MEKSLLPIVE
+291 
-301 EMTELFSLSKYSHY
+301 
-315 SPLYQEFKKCLDKVK
+315 
-330 RRAGIL
+330 
-336 HFDDINKKLSQYLQ
+336 
-350 ENGIVPE
+350 
-357 VFFRLGDRLYHF
+357 
-369 LLDEFQDTDRVQWEN
+369 
-384 IRPLL
+384 
-389 EEAYSKGGSL
+389 
-399 YAVGDMKQA
+399 
-408 VYMFRKADYRI
+408 
-419 MREIVDGIKSKSKE
+419 
-433 VLSPS
+433 
-438 VAENAEVIPLME
+438 
-450 NYRSGGVILDYVDDI
+450 
-465 FKNKLKNK
+465 
-473 IGDEDILKEDRTGLT
+473 
-488 NYSQAVLKEKKGAGY
+488 
-503 VKAIEVAVD
+503 
-512 EDEAREKGVLRGILD
+512 
-527 DVLSR
+527 
-532 YPNSK
+532 
-537 VAILCRRN
+537 
-545 REVEE
+545 
-550 IVGWLTEW
+550 
-558 QIPAASFSSLDIRK
+558 K

-587 SPIDNLKFAEFI
+587 SPIDNLKFVEFI

-618 IGGRRL
+618 IRERKL
-624 ELSDIFELLFQ
+624 ELSDIFELLFR

-658 SLFEDLFNKVGYLP
+658 SLFEYLFNKVGYLP

-683 FKVFEKFSGESAFL
+683 FKVFEKISGESAFL
-697 VRFLESIGSV
+697 IRFLESIGSV

-718 LEIVSEDDG
+718 LEIVSEEGD

-736 DYINAV
+736 DYIDAV

-820 NTRAKKELYNVIIYK
+820 NTRAEKELYNIIIHK

-853 KEKEERGE
+853 PVPICLKRRGE
-861 SIPDKDILGQEEP
+861 SSQDKDFPGQEEP

-929 ISTTKKEK
+929 ISATKKEK
-937 YDEEKVGKIIIEF
+937 YDKEKVGKIIIEF

-1041 AFIETKYSEEVQ
+1041 AFIEAKLIEEV

>member
-1 MVKKLKFPQ
+1 MKKLKFPQ

-24 ALTQRFIR
+24 ALTNRFIQ

-37 HIPYNDL
+37 QVPYNDL

-57 REMKQRILGTLKKL
+57 REMKQRILRTLKKL

-80 KQICELVNLKPEEI
+80 RQICEEGNLKPEEI
-94 VRGAGQAVEAI
+94 VKSAGRAVEAI

-137 NEITESYRPLI
+137 NEITESYGPLI
-148 NSAIPLLI
+148 NSAISLLLN
-156 DSVGEGATP
+156 SVGEGVTP
-165 YPHLLRGISLKE
+165 YPTLLKGISLKE
-177 VKEFLDFLTQEA
+177 VKGFLDFLNQEA
-189 ETFPWNPEDTI
+189 DTFPWNPEDTI

-207 LREEG
+207 LKEEG
-212 KILEEIAFEDKWSL
+212 KVLEEIAFEDKWSL
-226 TMKKFED
+226 TMEKFEI
-233 VCQIYKK
+233 VCQIYKT

-248 KIKDKTKEA
+248 KIKDKVKEA
-257 IKNKDIKELIINFNK
+257 IKNKDIKEFIINFNQ
-272 ENLWFDGRKKSGLN
+272 ENLWFDGRKKSGWN
-286 ETYPD
+286 ETASILK
-291 MEKSLLPIVE
+291 KSLLPIVE

-330 RRAGIL
+330 RRSGIL

-357 VFFRLGDRLYHF
+357 VFFRLGDHLYHF
-369 LLDEFQDTDRVQWEN
+369 LLDEFQDTDRIQWEN

-419 MREIVDGIKSKSKE
+419 MREIVDGIKTKSKE

-450 NYRSGGVILDYVDDI
+450 NYRSGGVILSYVDDI

-473 IGDEDILKEDRTGLT
+473 IGNGDEDIMKEDRTGLT

-503 VKAIEVAVD
+503 VKAIDVTVD
-512 EDEAREKGVLRGILD
+512 EDEAQEKGVLREILN

-537 VAILCRRN
+537 VAILCRKN

-558 QIPAASFSSLDIRK
+558 QRPAASFSSLDIRK
-572 RKIIREIISLLQFLD
+572 RKIIKEIISLLQFLD
-587 SPIDNLKFAEFI
+587 SPIDNLKFAEFV
-599 TGEIFMAAVKSS
+599 TGEIFMAAVESS
-611 GLSPNVF
+611 GLSSNVY
-618 IGGRRL
+618 IGGRKL
-624 ELSDIFELLFQ
+624 EQNDIFELLF
-635 RVEEGRRDYLYIW
+635 RKVEEGRRDYLYIW

-658 SLFEDLFNKVGYLP
+658 DLFEDLFNKVGYLP
-672 LYELVSLIYRT
+672 LYEIVSLIYRT
-683 FKVFEKFSGESAFL
+683 FKVFENFSDESAFL
-697 VRFLESIGSV
+697 IRFLESIGSV
-707 EGRGMNNIKDF
+707 EGRGMNNIEDF
-718 LEIVSEDDG
+718 LEIVSEDGG

-736 DYINAV
+736 DYIDAV

-765 GQGRKDSRYFEKDR
+765 GQGRKDTRYFEKDG
-779 EKIRIHYI
+779 EKIMIYYI
-787 VKDFCDKSSKLAG
+787 VKDYCDKSSKLAG

-820 NTRAKKELYNVIIYK
+820 NTRAEKELYNVIIP
-835 KRPTR
+835 KRKPTR
-840 YLKELFDNFENGK
+840 YLKELFVEFENGK
-853 KEKEERGE
+853 KEKEERGVSKE
-861 SIPDKDILGQEEP
+861 T

-884 FQFREEGEAWSI
+884 VQFREKGEIWSI
-896 ERIEETRR
+896 ERLEETRR
-904 GEFFHEIL
+904 GEYFHEIL

-929 ISTTKKEK
+929 ISATKKEK
-937 YDEEKVGKIIIEF
+937 YDEEKARKAIIEF
-950 LSLEDVRKWFKKQPN
+950 LSIEEVRKWFKKQPN

-994 TVIDFKTGEELPFPD
+994 TVIDFKSGEELPLPD
-1009 KELPGQAYRK
+1009 KDILGQAYRK
-1019 QIKKYMKLLEKL
+1019 QVKKYMKLLEKL

-1041 AFIETKYSEEVQ
+1041 AFIEAKIVEEVQ